1 MRARQFADKSNRS
14 ETMASHRVVYI
25 VDDDR
30 GLLQTLELI
39 LSNAGMLTSS
49 YKSSQDFLQDARHLS
64 PGCVLLDYWMPPP
77 TGGDVLRALTQ
88 IRVRLPVIVMAGRS
102 DVEPQSRR

>member
-1 MRARQFADKSNRS
+1 
-14 ETMASHRVVYI
+14 MASHRVVYI

-49 YKSSQDFLQDARHLS
+49 YKSSQDFLQHADTFPLAACFS
-64 PGCVLLDYWMPPP
+64 TIGCR
-77 TGGDVLRALTQ
+77 LRPAGMCC
-88 IRVRLPVIVMAGRS
+88 VR
-102 DVEPQSRR
+102 